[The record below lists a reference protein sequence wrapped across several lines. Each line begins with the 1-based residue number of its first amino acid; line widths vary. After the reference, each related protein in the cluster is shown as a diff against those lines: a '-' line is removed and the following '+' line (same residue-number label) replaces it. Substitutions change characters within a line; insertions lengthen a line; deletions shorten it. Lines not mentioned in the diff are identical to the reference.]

1 MAGQEARMLRLVR
14 SDPGR
19 TPQQAQALAEEVRA
33 FARWL
38 AAREPSAMTASS
50 PEAPPAAAPPAGQV
64 AAPPSAPPPAAQA
77 AAPPPAAQA
86 VAPPPAAGPAA
97 PATPPPAMGAP
108 PEPATAVAAPSEPA
122 PVAAEPPP
130 TGPVVRMDPIVNPR
144 DPQALAAAQPVP
156 TAPVVAAAAPPSGQG
171 ALVQLGALESEAA
184 AQRQWAALSAR
195 VSGLGGRTPSIER
208 FEAGGRTVWR
218 LRVRGLSSLAEANA
232 VCGQVRAAGG
242 PCFASR

>member
-1 MAGQEARMLRLVR
+1 MLRLVR

-50 PEAPPAAAPPAGQV
+50 PEAPPAAAPPA
-64 AAPPSAPPPAAQA
+64 
-77 AAPPPAAQA
+77 AQA

-108 PEPATAVAAPSEPA
+108 PEPATVAAPSEPA

>member
-50 PEAPPAAAPPAGQV
+50 PEAPPAAA
-64 AAPPSAPPPAAQA
+64 
-77 AAPPPAAQA
+77 PPAAQA

>member
-1 MAGQEARMLRLVR
+1 MLRLVR

-50 PEAPPAAAPPAGQV
+50 PEAPPAAAPPAGQA
-64 AAPPSAPPPAAQA
+64 AAPP

-86 VAPPPAAGPAA
+86 VAPPPAARPAA

-108 PEPATAVAAPSEPA
+108 PQPATVAAPSEPA
-122 PVAAEPPP
+122 PVAAEPLP